1 MTEGRGTQ
9 SQKGISA
16 SSAFVAPVVALRP
29 NNALHSDAPRPAGS
43 GFPRSLRSLGAG
55 ERER

>member
-1 MTEGRGTQ
+1 M
-9 SQKGISA
+9 S
-16 SSAFVAPVVALRP
+16 P

-55 ERER
+55 ERGRYASHFILLKSTAKKVILHT